1 MKLPSAS
8 NVFLGLTIAGTV
20 VLVGSN
26 AVALFL
32 LLA

>member
-1 MKLPSAS
+1 MKVPSAS
-8 NVFLGLTIAGTV
+8 GVFLGLIIAGTV

-32 LLA
+32 VLA